1 MNKKLLLA
9 VFGVV
14 VLGVGWYLFR
24 PERLV
29 IDKRVDEAPALS
41 SAAVLARGQFYS
53 VAHETRGDATIHE
66 APGGGRLLRL
76 SGFTTS
82 NGPDVRVYLVAA
94 SEPRDDD
101 SVKNAE
107 VVDLGALKG
116 NIGDQ
121 NYALPSGIDLAKY
134 RSVTIWCRR
143 FSVNFG
149 TAPLTPRS

>member
-9 VFGVV
+9 VLGVV
-14 VLGVGWYLFR
+14 ALGVAWYLFR

-29 IDKRVDEAPALS
+29 IDKRVDEAPAVS
-41 SAAVLARGQFYS
+41 SAAVLARGEFYS
-53 VAHETRGDATIHE
+53 VAHETRGEATVHE
-66 APGGGRLLRL
+66 VAGGGRLLRL
-76 SGFTTS
+76 SGFETS

-94 SEPRDDD
+94 SDPRDDE

-107 VVDLGALKG
+107 VIDLGVLKG

-121 NYALPSGIDLAKY
+121 NYELPAGIDLAKY

-149 TAPLTPRS
+149 SAPLTSG